1 MARPRKDGTPAQG
14 NPGGKNPYQPEEADR
29 KRVEAMT
36 GYGLTH
42 DQIASVI
49 GISDETLR
57 KYFRRELD
65 TGAALANS
73 RVAQNLY
80 KWATSDKP
88 GAVAASIFWTKTRMG
103 WREVTRQEH
112 TGPDGGPIQ
121 TESRKILDASMLA
134 RLSPEAMLQLES
146 VLIEMEQTED
156 ASEV

>member
-14 NPGGKNPYQPEEADR
+14 NPGGKKPYQPEEADR

-112 TGPDGGPIQ
+112 TGPNGGPIQ
-121 TESRKILDASMLA
+121 TETKKTLDVTK
-134 RLSPEAMLQLES
+134 LSPEDLES
-146 VLIEMEQTED
+146 LEGILTQLDEGGE
-156 ASEV
+156 

>member
-14 NPGGKNPYQPEEADR
+14 NPGGKKPYQPSESDR

-42 DQIASVI
+42 DQIASVMD
-49 GISDETLR
+49 ISDETLR

-88 GAVAASIFWTKTRMG
+88 GAVPAGIFWSKTRMG
-103 WREVTRQEH
+103 WREVNRQEVS
-112 TGPDGGPIQ
+112 GPDGNAIKVE
-121 TESRKILDASMLA
+121 TVAVDVAE
-134 RLSPEAMLQLES
+134 LSPESRAALRAALLEAKS
-146 VLIEMEQTED
+146 KR
-156 ASEV
+156 